1 VTTSFQNDILPMFTQ
16 TDIDHM
22 SQFNVILNDYSYMSQ
37 PDNAANVY
45 TQVSQGSMPPP
56 PSEGGETS
64 MCSDV
69 KQLVVDLSRWWSWR
83 RCVGPASPAG

>member
-1 VTTSFQNDILPMFTQ
+1 MTTSFQRDILPLFTQ

-22 SQFNVILNDYSYMSQ
+22 SQFGVILNDYSYMSQ

-56 PSEGGETS
+56 PSEGGEGP
-64 MCSDV
+64 
-69 KQLVVDLSRWWSWR
+69 WSPDKVELFNTWIQD
-83 RCVGPASPAG
+83 GYPP

>member
-1 VTTSFQNDILPMFTQ
+1 MATSFQRDILPLFTK

-22 SQFNVILNDYSYMSQ
+22 SQFGVILDDYSYMSQ

-56 PSEGGETS
+56 PSEGGEGP
-64 MCSDV
+64 
-69 KQLVVDLSRWWSWR
+69 WSPGKVELFSTWIKD
-83 RCVGPASPAG
+83 GYPP